1 MVLQILSFLS
11 LHTIQNVYLL
21 KADQQNI
28 LELSILDHAKNMI
41 QHNQRIRMCHTNEQ
55 RMDKKEETIQNVMVS
70 FTDHTTYIECDYLEV
85 CMKIYYDDKV
95 IVSVDIDEH

>member
-21 KADQQNI
+21 KADQQNV

-55 RMDKKEETIQNVMVS
+55 RIDEKEETIQNVMVS
-70 FTDHTTYIECDYLEV
+70 FTDHKTYIECDYLEV
-85 CMKIYYDDKV
+85 CMKIYYDDKA